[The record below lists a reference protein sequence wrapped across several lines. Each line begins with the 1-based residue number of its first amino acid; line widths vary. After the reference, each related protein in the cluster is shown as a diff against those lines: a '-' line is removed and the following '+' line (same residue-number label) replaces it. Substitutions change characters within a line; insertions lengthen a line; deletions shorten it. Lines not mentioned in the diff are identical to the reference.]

1 MFTGVVLKL
10 IKTLKTHRTFVFS
23 SNQNHFDGNKLLF
36 QMKYFY
42 KLDFYSGIVSSEL
55 KTQGYTRYRIVQSIA
70 PLVGAN
76 EYVRDLI
83 IQHHSLIPD
92 ALKSQRAK

>member
-1 MFTGVVLKL
+1 
-10 IKTLKTHRTFVFS
+10 
-23 SNQNHFDGNKLLF
+23 
-36 QMKYFY
+36 MKYFY
-42 KLDFYSGIVSSEL
+42 RLDFYFGIEYSEL
-55 KTQGYTRYRIVQSIA
+55 KTLGCTRYRKKQPIA

-83 IQHHSLIPD
+83 TQHHSLIPD

>member
-1 MFTGVVLKL
+1 M
-10 IKTLKTHRTFVFS
+10 
-23 SNQNHFDGNKLLF
+23 LLF

-42 KLDFYSGIVSSEL
+42 RLDFYFGIEYSEL
-55 KTQGYTRYRIVQSIA
+55 KTLGCTRYRIVQSIA
-70 PLVGAN
+70 LLVGVN

-83 IQHHSLIPD
+83 TQHHSLIPD

>member
-1 MFTGVVLKL
+1 
-10 IKTLKTHRTFVFS
+10 
-23 SNQNHFDGNKLLF
+23 
-36 QMKYFY
+36 MKYFY
-42 KLDFYSGIVSSEL
+42 KLDFYFGIEYSEL
-55 KTQGYTRYRIVQSIA
+55 KTQGCTRYRIVQSIA

-83 IQHHSLIPD
+83 TQYHSLIPD